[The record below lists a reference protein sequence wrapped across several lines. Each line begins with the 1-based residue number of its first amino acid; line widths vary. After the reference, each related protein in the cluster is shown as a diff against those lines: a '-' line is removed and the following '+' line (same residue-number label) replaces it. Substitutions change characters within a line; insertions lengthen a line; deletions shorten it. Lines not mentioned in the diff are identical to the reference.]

1 MKPLSIRKVA
11 MAALA
16 VVFLSAFRS
25 DPQRQ
30 IPLCTSNGNVHY
42 YFYLDD
48 GDTFDAYNTVGDEI
62 TRLEVLL
69 GAFIDTN
76 PSGGSRSSASSR
88 LGSMAV
94 ALQNNPTRFSS
105 KIADNASLCPPF
117 KYSKKSGSCILMS
130 NGVYLLSAT
139 GLKKMVSRR
148 SWRPRKK

>member
-76 PSGGSRSSASSR
+76 PSGGYEVARGYINNNYPHTIWPSA
-88 LGSMAV
+88 
-94 ALQNNPTRFSS
+94 
-105 KIADNASLCPPF
+105 
-117 KYSKKSGSCILMS
+117 
-130 NGVYLLSAT
+130 YLFEHD
-139 GLKKMVSRR
+139 
-148 SWRPRKK
+148 